1 MPRRARMY
9 LPDLPYHIVQRG
21 NNREAC
27 FIESENY
34 QYYLELWKEISSRYG
49 VSVHAYC
56 LMTNHIH
63 VLATPSE
70 KTSIS
75 NTMKVVG
82 SRYAQYINKKYK
94 RTGTLWEGRHRSSLV
109 QTEKYFLTCS
119 RYIELN
125 PVAANM
131 VKSPEEYKWSSYGSN
146 AWGDKSWLIPHEEYK
161 RLGVTQEKRC
171 YNYRMLFNTHLDE
184 VDVSLI
190 RKATHYCQPVGD
202 DRFKGMI
209 EKKYGIKMGLTRRG
223 RPKLID
229 GVEAV
234 KI

>member
-9 LPDLPYHIVQRG
+9 LPELPYHIVQRG

-27 FIESENY
+27 FIEPENY
-34 QYYLELWKEISSRYG
+34 QYYLELWEEISKRYK
-49 VSVHAYC
+49 VSVHSYC

-63 VLATPSE
+63 FLATPVTD
-70 KTSIS
+70 TSIS

-82 SRYAQYINKKYK
+82 SRYAQYINKKYA

-125 PVAANM
+125 PIRAGM
-131 VKSPEEYKWSSYGSN
+131 VKMPEEYQWSSYSSN
-146 AWGDKSWLIPHEEYK
+146 AWGDDSWITPHAEYK
-161 RLGVTQEKRC
+161 RLGETRDIRC
-171 YNYRMLFNTHLDE
+171 RSYRELFKSHIE
-184 VDVSLI
+184 VSDIHLI

-202 DRFKGMI
+202 DRFKQEI
-209 EKKYGIKMGLTRRG
+209 ERKYNIKIGQAKRG
-223 RPKLID
+223 RPRKIEEDL
-229 GVEAV
+229 V
-234 KI
+234 KF

>member
-9 LPDLPYHIVQRG
+9 LPDYPYHIVQRG

-27 FIESENY
+27 FIEPENF
-34 QYYLELWKEISSRYG
+34 QFYLDLWKEVSLRYG

-63 VLATPSE
+63 VLATPE
-70 KTSIS
+70 DKTSIS

-82 SRYAQYINKKYK
+82 SRYAQYVNKKYK

-109 QTEKYFLTCS
+109 QTEKYFLTCC

-125 PVAANM
+125 PVAAKM
-131 VKSPEEYKWSSYGSN
+131 VKHPEEYRWSSYHSN
-146 AWGDKSWLIPHEEYK
+146 AWGDEGWLVTHDEYMC
-161 RLGVTQEKRC
+161 LGETKAKRC
-171 YNYRMLFNTHLDE
+171 QNYRALFKNNLD
-184 VDVSLI
+184 VDDVDLI
-190 RKATHYCQPVGD
+190 RKAAHFCQPVSD
-202 DRFKGMI
+202 DQFKQAI
-209 EKKYGIKMGLTRRG
+209 EKKYGLSHGQTHRG
-223 RPKLID
+223 RPCIKGED
-229 GVEAV
+229 VV

>member
-9 LPDLPYHIVQRG
+9 LPQYPYHIVQRG

-27 FIESENY
+27 FIEPENY
-34 QYYLELWKEISSRYG
+34 QFYLELWKEVASRYG

-63 VLATPSE
+63 VLATPEDKS
-70 KTSIS
+70 SIS

-109 QTEKYFLTCS
+109 QTERYFLTCC

-125 PVAANM
+125 PVTANM
-131 VKSPEEYKWSSYGSN
+131 VKRPEEYRWTSYHTN
-146 AWGDKSWLIPHEEYK
+146 AWGDESWLKLHEEYK
-161 RLGVTQEKRC
+161 RLGKTKEQRC
-171 YNYRMLFNTHLDE
+171 QNYRALFENHLD
-184 VDVSLI
+184 DSDFSLI
-190 RKATHYCQPVGD
+190 RKAAHYCQPVGD
-202 DRFKGMI
+202 DRFKAAI
-209 EKKYGIKMGLTRRG
+209 ENKYGIKLGQSRRG
-223 RPKLID
+223 RPILKED
-229 GVEAV
+229 EVV
-234 KI
+234 KN